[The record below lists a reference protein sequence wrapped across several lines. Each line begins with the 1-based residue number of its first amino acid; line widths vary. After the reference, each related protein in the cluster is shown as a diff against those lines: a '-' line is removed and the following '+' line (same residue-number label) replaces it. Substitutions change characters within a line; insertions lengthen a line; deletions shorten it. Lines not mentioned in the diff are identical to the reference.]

1 MINKTKTKQNKEKTK
16 QKETNNPHPTQ
27 LGMSS
32 NECRIPNVSICR
44 TMSLKLVL
52 LICSTMSSDVI

>member
-1 MINKTKTKQNKEKTK
+1 MINKNKQNKEKTE
-16 QKETNNPHPTQ
+16 QKETNNPHPTH

-52 LICSTMSSDVI
+52 WILSNMSSNII

>member
-1 MINKTKTKQNKEKTK
+1 MINKNKQNKEKK
-16 QKETNNPHPTQ
+16 EQKETNNPHPTH

-52 LICSTMSSDVI
+52 WIFSNMSSNII